1 MDHRFLPPAVK
12 AVPVSLGAGIL
23 PLGRPGVS
31 PGRRPNPDSAG
42 KMPAGPTAK
51 MAVLQI
57 RDRREGQDRQCV
69 GKVCLSIPQGNRV
82 AGEEIVGI
90 LKRKCFGKFD

>member
-1 MDHRFLPPAVK
+1 
-12 AVPVSLGAGIL
+12 
-23 PLGRPGVS
+23 
-31 PGRRPNPDSAG
+31 
-42 KMPAGPTAK
+42 